1 MGKIKIIHPGL
12 LTSVQD
18 EGRYGYQQFGVPVSG
33 VMDSFSYRV
42 GNILVG
48 NEEKEAVLEVTM
60 LGPQII
66 FENDSVIAIT
76 GGDLSPMIN
85 GKAIFMWESIY
96 VKKGDQL
103 SFGGIKRG
111 CRSYIAFAGGIDVDV
126 IMGSR
131 STYMKGKI
139 GGYEGRAL
147 KSGDILKIGD
157 PKEALSNLKG
167 RKVSQKYIPKM
178 TSPFELRVVLG
189 PQDEYFTQKGVDTFL
204 SNEYVV
210 TNECDR
216 MGFRLDGEVIEHV
229 DGGDIISDGI
239 AFGAIQIPGHGKPI
253 IMMADRQ
260 TTGGYTKIA
269 NVIGAD
275 LYKIAQAKPN
285 DKIRFKKVEIEVAQ
299 DLLKDMEDTIAA
311 IRKECVLRETI
322 GMKAY
327 HLKINGKSYK
337 VQVEEVS
344 CV

>member
-1 MGKIKIIHPGL
+1 MGTINVIYPGL

-33 VMDSFSYRV
+33 VMDSFSHRV
-42 GNILVG
+42 ANILVG
-48 NEEKEAVLEVTM
+48 NDEKEAVLEVTM
-60 LGPQII
+60 LGPKIV

-85 GKAIFMWESIY
+85 GKAISMWESIY

-103 SFGGIKRG
+103 SFGGIKSG

-126 IMGSR
+126 IMGSK

-139 GGYEGRAL
+139 GGFEGRAL
-147 KSGDILKIGD
+147 KAGDIVKIGV
-157 PKEALSNLKG
+157 PKEDLSILIG
-167 RKVSQKYIPKM
+167 RKVSQKYIPKI
-178 TSPFELRVVLG
+178 TSPFEVRVVLG
-189 PQDEYFTQKGVDTFL
+189 PQDEYFTQKGINTFL
-204 SNEYVV
+204 SNEYIV

-216 MGFRLDGEVIEHV
+216 MGFRLDGEAIEHV

-269 NVIGAD
+269 NVISSD

-285 DKIRFKKVEIEVAQ
+285 DKIRFKKVGIKEAQ
-299 DLLKDMEDTIAA
+299 NILRHVEDTISA
-311 IRKECVLRETI
+311 IKKECALLKMI
-322 GMKAY
+322 SIKKY
-327 HLKINGKSYK
+327 HLKINGKSYT

-344 CV
+344 